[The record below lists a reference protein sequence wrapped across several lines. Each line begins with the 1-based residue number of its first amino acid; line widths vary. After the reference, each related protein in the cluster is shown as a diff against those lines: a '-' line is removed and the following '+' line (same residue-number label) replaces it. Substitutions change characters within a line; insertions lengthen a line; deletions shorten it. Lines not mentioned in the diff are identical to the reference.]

1 MRHIKLTGFAF
12 LIAAALM
19 SCAATANRKSADYY
33 LQNKNSINGLRQ
45 LYEQLYSQQA
55 FAVGFT
61 DKSCKYYVME
71 VRTDTVRYIY
81 NTEKNKPQI
90 YATVAK
96 FQYDTAMLKELS
108 IKMKA
113 IKCLWLSKSS
123 FYVNEKKE
131 TITFLSFK
139 STTIENPFVD
149 NKYYIL
155 IFLDH
160 PITSEDIRTKIK
172 KGDLVKID
180 DLVYFTIGSNF
191 R

>member
-1 MRHIKLTGFAF
+1 
-12 LIAAALM
+12 
-19 SCAATANRKSADYY
+19 
-33 LQNKNSINGLRQ
+33 
-45 LYEQLYSQQA
+45 
-55 FAVGFT
+55 
-61 DKSCKYYVME
+61 ME